1 MWPVLIGD
9 EYEPEF
15 LALLQEV
22 QDETLVMTRLL
33 LAIRPTAG
41 QAERGHAR
49 RLEIGQ
55 EEKKIGHGRKPK

>member
-1 MWPVLIGD
+1 VWTVLIGD

-41 QAERGHAR
+41 PAERGHAQ
-49 RLEIGQ
+49 RLEIRP
-55 EEKKIGHGRKPK
+55 GRKGNRSWAET